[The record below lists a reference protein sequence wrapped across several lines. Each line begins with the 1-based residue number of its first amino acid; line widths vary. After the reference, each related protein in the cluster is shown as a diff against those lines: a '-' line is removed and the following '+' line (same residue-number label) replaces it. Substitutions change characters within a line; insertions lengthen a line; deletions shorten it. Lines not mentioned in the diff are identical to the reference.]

1 MRITAKAKMAPKLF
15 HFDFGLMWRPA
26 DALPESCNDVLLI
39 GACDAALADA
49 WRGNVGGAR
58 EGRERTKSTFVRLRE
73 LFGGDETLD
82 SAEDGATMLPVP
94 CVLGGTELRAD
105 TGFVVDADAKRARC
119 CKYCFRVLKTC

>member
-1 MRITAKAKMAPKLF
+1 MAPKLF

-94 CVLGGTELRAD
+94 CVLGGTELRAN